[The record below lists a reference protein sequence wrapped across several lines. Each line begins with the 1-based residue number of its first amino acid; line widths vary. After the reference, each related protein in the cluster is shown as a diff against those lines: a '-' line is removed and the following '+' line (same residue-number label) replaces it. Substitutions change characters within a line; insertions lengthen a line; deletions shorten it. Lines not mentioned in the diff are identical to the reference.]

1 MITFKITENE
11 AKTKFS
17 SSQKITEAISAIGA
31 LHDNLLLFSTYY
43 LPSESKEAFENR
55 RSDLI
60 YILELIHQSLTYAS
74 KNYCE

>member
-1 MITFKITENE
+1 MITFKITEDE

-17 SSQKITEAISAIGA
+17 TPEKIKDAVSVVGA

-55 RSDLI
+55 RGEFVYL
-60 YILELIHQSLTYAS
+60 LELIHQSLTYAS
-74 KNYCE
+74 KNLCE